1 VVVGF
6 ELEVVVTLLVVEV
19 VMVWL
24 VEVVVGLVVVLEVVF
39 VELVRDELELLLPP
53 PEEVLT
59 VDPISPQ
66 RMFEK
71 TTWVPGSWEMMFEG
85 LPSVL
90 VQGPLLPLSSQFMLP
105 LLSFQ
110 ILKTS
115 TMPRPKACP
124 MLARPPNCAAELH
137 ADAWIVSPEEDAL
150 GTLCPF
156 WT

>member
-1 VVVGF
+1 MA
-6 ELEVVVTLLVVEV
+6 LLVVVEV
-19 VMVWL
+19 VVVRL
-24 VEVVVGLVVVLEVVF
+24 VGVVVVVGLVVVLEVVF
-39 VELVRDELELLLPP
+39 VELVRVELELLLPP
-53 PEEVLT
+53 PEEVWP

-71 TTWVPGSWEMMFEG
+71 TTWVPGSSETMFEG

-90 VQGPLLPLSSQFMLP
+90 VQGPLLPLSSQFMYP
-105 LLSFQ
+105 PLSFQ

-115 TMPRPKACP
+115 TMPLPNACP
-124 MLARPPNCAAELH
+124 IPAKPPYCEAELH
-137 ADAWIVSPEEDAL
+137 ADAWIVSPDGDAL